1 MRFCYSVLDALQE
14 RNPMKRETK
23 FPARLVVLDSN
34 DPISAETEEIQSRI
48 RERAYELS
56 QERGHAGREVDDWL
70 TAESEIISV
79 PPLELIEKGGMF
91 QVRLGIVG
99 LNLEDM
105 RVLTSPDRL
114 LVRGEYRHQSHIDDG
129 TIHLRDFKST
139 AVFRSVQ
146 FPEPIDVNSVQIEFQ
161 DGVLRITAAKAGPP
175 VEKQA
180 EKQAQKQVQPQM
192 EQPEPKRPVAVRKA
206 APKKRRAS

>member
-34 DPISAETEEIQSRI
+34 DPISAETEEIQTRI

-79 PPLELIEKGGMF
+79 PPVELIEKEGMF

-99 LNLEDM
+99 LHLQDM

-114 LVRGEYRHQSHIDDG
+114 LVRGEYRHQNYIEEG
-129 TIHLRDFKST
+129 TVHLRDFKST

-146 FPEPIDVNSVQIEFQ
+146 FPEPIDVKSVDIDFH
-161 DGVLRITAAKAGPP
+161 DGVLRVTAAKAGARLEERMDQQ
-175 VEKQA
+175 VERQV
-180 EKQAQKQVQPQM
+180 EQAQL
-192 EQPEPKRPVAVRKA
+192 RRVAAPRKA
-206 APKKRRAS
+206 PPKKKRAS

>member
-1 MRFCYSVLDALQE
+1 VKANCESPTDLRFVILFWTHYRRGS
-14 RNPMKRETK
+14 PMKRETK
-23 FPARLVVLDSN
+23 FPARLVVLNSN

-56 QERGHAGREVDDWL
+56 KERGHAGREVDDWL

-79 PPLELIEKGGMF
+79 PPVELIEKDGMF

-99 LNLEDM
+99 LNLQNM

-114 LVRGEYRHQSHIDDG
+114 LVRGEYHHESELDDG
-129 TIHLRDFKST
+129 TIHLRDFKSA

-146 FPEPIDVNSVQIEFQ
+146 FPQPIDVNSVEVEFQ
-161 DGVLRITAAKAGPP
+161 DGVLRVTAAKAGAE
-175 VEKQA
+175 VEQT
-180 EKQAQKQVQPQM
+180 QS
-192 EQPEPKRPVAVRKA
+192 KRAGARKA
-206 APKKRRAS
+206 PPKKKRAS